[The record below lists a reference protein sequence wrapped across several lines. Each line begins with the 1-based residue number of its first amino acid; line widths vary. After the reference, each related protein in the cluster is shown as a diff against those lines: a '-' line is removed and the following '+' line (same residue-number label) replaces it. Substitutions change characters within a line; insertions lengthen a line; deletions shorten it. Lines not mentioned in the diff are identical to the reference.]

1 MCQALATG
9 SNIFRFSKKKRK
21 SMQLLLKNNFLV
33 KTFSPLDEPNQRNK
47 STTMEAVPDTL
58 EKAQATL

>member
-1 MCQALATG
+1 
-9 SNIFRFSKKKRK
+9 
-21 SMQLLLKNNFLV
+21 MQLLLKTNFLV
-33 KTFSPLDEPNQRNK
+33 KTFSQLDEPNQRNK